1 MKWSHWASSPRV
13 STRVHTQ
20 KARKAATSMQTQW
33 RVGQGRYAF
42 HRIET
47 LDSVAVNLN
56 TGFVF
61 VVCIL
66 STWKKK
72 KKTKKLQAYSAKVSL
87 FQGSAFFLNRVAGC
101 LNSGWKLLPE
111 CFYSIWK
118 FLLPWTVKSGRLVW
132 TTGLLLRA
140 LFMPGVETLLWN
152 FHCFPQ
158 ILSP

>member
-33 RVGQGRYAF
+33 RVGPGRYAF

-72 KKTKKLQAYSAKVSL
+72 KKTKLQAYSAKVSL